1 MPVPSALL
9 RHGCRACLRSG
20 VRKAAERLTWGTS
33 WTVRLA
39 ASSKIVRHHRPPRL
53 RKSHPSL
60 PGLVQGEPCICFGS
74 DTQSCNPH
82 SCVGHSE
89 APQHVQWM
97 ARSFTRKLWDRLCDC
112 GCLCV
117 LLAASESVL
126 QQQHFP
132 SHSVCLIAPIR
143 SSLPNSIWILC
154 CQKQGTTYIM
164 VYHNTYVFTEV
175 TLDGVSLGER
185 GNPAGNPGSIQRW
198 RAQCYSLASSPATS
212 CSFGW
217 ELQRASCH
225 AYLSRWCVCVC
236 HVMKFYHSTVDIPWG
251 LVRTF
256 CEEEP
261 QVIDYNVAANPNQS
275 WFLSHG
281 NERFRFSWKWKTYRA
296 PVLVGLRHDPGSHFK
311 TASIQFMLSLAIEL
325 CARY

>member
-1 MPVPSALL
+1 MSSSMIGCYGPSLL
-9 RHGCRACLRSG
+9 LKLVLFELLKDWQLHRSCAG
-20 VRKAAERLTWGTS
+20 TLCSASTWLQSMFAERSAEGGWKTDMRHVVNG
-33 WTVRLA
+33 RLA
-39 ASSKIVRHHRPPRL
+39 ASSKIVRHHRPPGL

-74 DTQSCNPH
+74 ETQSCNPH

-97 ARSFTRKLWDRLCDC
+97 ARSFTRKPWDRLCDC

-143 SSLPNSIWILC
+143 SSRSSLPNSIWVLC

-164 VYHNTYVFTEV
+164 VYHNTYVYTEV

-185 GNPAGNPGSIQRW
+185 GNPAGNPGSIQR
-198 RAQCYSLASSPATS
+198 
-212 CSFGW
+212 
-217 ELQRASCH
+217 
-225 AYLSRWCVCVC
+225 
-236 HVMKFYHSTVDIPWG
+236 
-251 LVRTF
+251 
-256 CEEEP
+256 
-261 QVIDYNVAANPNQS
+261 
-275 WFLSHG
+275 
-281 NERFRFSWKWKTYRA
+281 
-296 PVLVGLRHDPGSHFK
+296 
-311 TASIQFMLSLAIEL
+311 
-325 CARY
+325 